1 MTGPQRAV
9 QVWQPA
15 RLRPGAPART
25 RPVAVV
31 TGAGRGLGQAIAL
44 GLVRAGFDLVAGW
57 SSDEH
62 AAKETAAQADF
73 LGGRCVLVNGDVAE
87 PKTAERMADAALAEL
102 GSIDVWVNNAGISYL
117 APLLSTTFAQ
127 VRRMCEVNFLGVFNG
142 LTVAARVMAAHR
154 GGRVINMA
162 SDLGVEAA
170 PLLAGYSA
178 TKFAVV
184 GLSQA
189 AAVEL
194 APMGILVN
202 SVCPGTVE
210 TDMVRAEKQA
220 EAVALSTTVERVRQ
234 RLLADVPAGRLCRPE
249 DVADVVTFLAGP
261 GASFITGQA
270 ICVNGGSVLH

>member
-1 MTGPQRAV
+1 MVVEPAGTGHTVA
-9 QVWQPA
+9 A
-15 RLRPGAPART
+15 

-31 TGAGRGLGQAIAL
+31 TGAGRGLGRAVAL
-44 GLVRAGFDLVAGW
+44 GLVSAGFDLVAGW

-62 AAKETAAQADF
+62 AAQETAAEAAL
-73 LGGRCVLVNGDVAE
+73 LGGRALLIDGDVAE
-87 PKTAERMADAALAEL
+87 PKTAERMAEAALSEFHSL
-102 GSIDVWVNNAGISYL
+102 DVWVNNAGISCL
-117 APLLSTTFAQ
+117 APLLSTTFEQ

-142 LTVAARVMAAHR
+142 LTVAARVMAAR
-154 GGRVINMA
+154 GGGRVINVA
-162 SDLGVEAA
+162 SDLGVAAA

-178 TKFAVV
+178 SKFAVV

-210 TDMVRAEKQA
+210 TDMVLAEERA

-234 RLLADVPAGRLCRPE
+234 RLLADVPAGRMCNPE
-249 DVADVVTFLAGP
+249 DVAEVVTFLAGP

-270 ICVNGGSVLH
+270 ICVNGGSVRH

>member
-1 MTGPQRAV
+1 MKSGPAATSRKLA
-9 QVWQPA
+9 
-15 RLRPGAPART
+15 T

-31 TGAGRGLGQAIAL
+31 TGAGRGLGRAIAL

-57 SSDEH
+57 STDER
-62 AAKETAAQADF
+62 AAEETAAQATL
-73 LGGRCVLVNGDVAE
+73 LGGRAVLVEGDVAD
-87 PKTAERMADAALAEL
+87 PKTAERMADATLSEHD
-102 GSIDVWVNNAGISYL
+102 GIDIWVNNAGISHL
-117 APLLSTTFAQ
+117 APLLSTTFDQ
-127 VRRMCEVNFLGVFNG
+127 VRRMCDVNFLGVFNG
-142 LTVAARVMAAHR
+142 LTVAGRVMAAR
-154 GGRVINMA
+154 GGGRVINMA
-162 SDLGVEAA
+162 SDLGVAAA
-170 PLLAGYSA
+170 PMLAGYSA

-189 AAVEL
+189 AAIEL

-210 TDMVRAEKQA
+210 TDMVLAEERA
-220 EAVALSTTVERVRQ
+220 EAVALSTTVEHVRE
-234 RLLADVPAGRLCRPE
+234 RLLADVPAGRLCRPD